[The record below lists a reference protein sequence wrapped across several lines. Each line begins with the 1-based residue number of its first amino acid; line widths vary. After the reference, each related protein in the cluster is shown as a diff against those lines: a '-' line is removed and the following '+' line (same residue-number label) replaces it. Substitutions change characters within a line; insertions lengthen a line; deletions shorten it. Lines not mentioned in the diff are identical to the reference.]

1 MRVIKGT
8 TSETKT
14 HTKMDWKGNPQW
26 GARLWEIVEDGFS
39 AGGTVPTWAAIAA
52 QMNTEF
58 AATGFTKDSVRSAFK
73 RMEKGEPSSS
83 SSSSSRRPPRAA
95 QNHASIEQR
104 IAAIERQLGELKLE
118 CTRLLNA
125 SSSK

>member
-1 MRVIKGT
+1 MN
-8 TSETKT
+8 
-14 HTKMDWKGNPQW
+14 WKGNPQW
-26 GARLWEIVEDGFS
+26 GTRLGEIVADGLS
-39 AGGTVPTWAAIAA
+39 GGEVPTWAAVAT

-58 AATGFTKDSVRSAFK
+58 AMTGFTKDSVRSAFK

-83 SSSSSRRPPRAA
+83 SSSRRPPRHPQA
-95 QNHASIEQR
+95 HASIEQH
-104 IAAIERQLGELKLE
+104 IVTIERHLAELKLE

>member
-1 MRVIKGT
+1 MN
-8 TSETKT
+8 
-14 HTKMDWKGNPQW
+14 WKGNPQW
-26 GARLWEIVEDGFS
+26 GTRLGEIVADGLS
-39 AGGTVPTWAAIAA
+39 GGEVPTWAEVAA

-58 AATGFTKDSVRSAFK
+58 ATTGFTKDSVRSAFK

-83 SSSSSRRPPRAA
+83 SSSRRPPRAA
-95 QNHASIEQR
+95 QTHTSIEQR
-104 IAAIERQLGELKLE
+104 VAAIERQLGELKLE

>member
-1 MRVIKGT
+1 
-8 TSETKT
+8 
-14 HTKMDWKGNPQW
+14 MDWKGNPQW

-58 AATGFTKDSVRSAFK
+58 AMIGFTKDSVRSAFK
-73 RMEKGEPSSS
+73 RMEKGETVEPVQPARSA
-83 SSSSSRRPPRAA
+83 RRHPPRAA
-95 QNHASIEQR
+95 QAHASIDQR
-104 IAAIERQLGELKLE
+104 VAAVERQLAELRLE
-118 CTRLLNA
+118 CTRLLDA